1 MKRGE
6 IRWYRFK
13 APDKKRPVLI
23 LSRTSAIPYLNE
35 ITIAPLTRT
44 IREIPTEVV
53 LGPEDGVSVT
63 SAVNLDHLQT
73 VQKANI
79 GAVIASLTSR
89 RMEQVKNALLFA
101 LGFDR

>member
-53 LGPEDGVSVT
+53 LGPDDGISVT

-73 VQKANI
+73 VPKAKI
-79 GAVIASLTSR
+79 GAVIASLRSR
-89 RMEQVKNALLFA
+89 RMEQVRDALLFA
-101 LGFDR
+101 LGFER